1 MKKLYLTTA
10 VALLMGTANVYAAGY
25 QLNEYSMTGL
35 GRAFAGM
42 GIMGDD
48 YSAMAFNPAGMTAQK
63 RSGIQGGLAA
73 TQIYSKA
80 KSKYGNDKM
89 DYWVPL
95 PSVLGQYNYNDKWF
109 FGAGIYVP
117 YGLSTKYK
125 HDSHT
130 ATQSENGVRKSYL
143 EVIDFNFST
152 AYRFDNGL
160 SLGAS
165 AILRWI
171 EGQLTSNINNKY
183 VGNHPTYGPMYAN
196 GYSDYRVNGWSRT
209 LQLGAMY
216 EFDEDT
222 RIGLSYRFKSTQKP
236 RGKQYTYTDISL
248 ANGYIVQHDLF
259 NRYNTMADP
268 ELPASWILS
277 GYHKFGEKWGTSASV
292 KYAQWHRFYTFPAE
306 STSGDYSVDYKW
318 KDAWTIAL
326 GEDYYLNDNWT
337 LRFGGAWDQSPS
349 RSNATRTNRIPD
361 VDRIWASCGFSY
373 MKGNHQFDMGYS
385 HLFMMHGR
393 TRNDNPE
400 APQSRDMQAK
410 YYSHSNIVGI
420 QYQYKF

>member
-10 VALLMGTANVYAAGY
+10 AALLMGVSNVHAAGY

-48 YSAMAFNPAGMTAQK
+48 YSALAFNPAGMTAQK
-63 RSGIQGGLAA
+63 HSGIQGGLAA

-80 KSKYGNDKM
+80 KTKYGTDKM
-89 DYWVPL
+89 DYLVPL
-95 PSVLGQYNYNDKWF
+95 PSVMGQYNYNDKLF
-109 FGAGIYVP
+109 FGAGVYVP
-117 YGLSTKYK
+117 YGLSTKYRN
-125 HDSHT
+125 DSHT
-130 ATQSENGVRKSYL
+130 ATQSESGVRKSYL

-171 EGQLTSNINNKY
+171 EGQLTSNINRKNPY
-183 VGNHPTYGPMYAN
+183 SGQLMNL
-196 GYSDYRVNGWSRT
+196 GYNDYRVNGWTQT

-222 RIGLSYRFKSTQKP
+222 RIGLSYRFKSTQKT
-236 RGKQYTYTDISL
+236 RGKQYVYMNEIGQMFGQDAFS
-248 ANGYIVQHDLF
+248 
-259 NRYNTMADP
+259 RYNTMADP

-306 STSGDYSVDYKW
+306 SSAGDYSVDYKW

-373 MKGNHQFDMGYS
+373 MNGNHQFDMGYS

-400 APQSRDMQAK
+400 APQSKDMQAK

>member
-1 MKKLYLTTA
+1 MKKIYLTTA
-10 VALLMGTANVYAAGY
+10 AALLMGVSNVHAAGY

-80 KSKYGNDKM
+80 KTKYGTDKM

-95 PSVLGQYNYNDKWF
+95 PSVLGQYNYNDKLF

-130 ATQSENGVRKSYL
+130 ATQAASGVRKSYL

-171 EGQLTSNINNKY
+171 EGQLTSNINRK
-183 VGNHPTYGPMYAN
+183 HPASGQIMN
-196 GYSDYRVNGWSRT
+196 LGYNDYRVNGWTQT

-222 RIGLSYRFKSTQKP
+222 RVGLSYRFKSTQKP
-236 RGKQYTYTDISL
+236 RGKQYVYMNEIGQMFGQDAFS
-248 ANGYIVQHDLF
+248 
-259 NRYNTMADP
+259 RYNTMADP

-306 STSGDYSVDYKW
+306 STAGDYSVDYKW

-373 MKGNHQFDMGYS
+373 MNGNHQFDMGYS

-400 APQSRDMQAK
+400 APQSKDMQAK